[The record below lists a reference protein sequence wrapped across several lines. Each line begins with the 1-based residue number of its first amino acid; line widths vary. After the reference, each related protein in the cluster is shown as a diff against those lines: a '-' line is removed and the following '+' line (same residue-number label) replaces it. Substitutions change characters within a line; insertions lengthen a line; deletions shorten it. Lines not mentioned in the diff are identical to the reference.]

1 MYLLPPSGE
10 KWIYYTFLFFIYFFK
25 DGLRNLYSLFYL
37 KGIYITA
44 INCILTYIIKIR
56 KGVTFKQLVAQ
67 ISHAHLSAHQQEKKR
82 QYFLCRILLGGF
94 TQTQMYWTSLRRII
108 SFMHTSYVSAKRL
121 HPFKGFAAII
131 ANEAFPLGVD
141 RLVPVQGACCD
152 KSLSAYFTPVRSFA
166 RVCPD
171 MSCEVGTVAET
182 LLTHG
187 ATVRPLFILLAIAVV
202 DVAGVERQIG
212 LLQAAPQTGRR

>member
-67 ISHAHLSAHQQEKKR
+67 MSHAHLSAHQQEKKDSTFFVE
-82 QYFLCRILLGGF
+82 YFWVVLHKHKCTGPHSGGLSLLC
-94 TQTQMYWTSLRRII
+94 
-108 SFMHTSYVSAKRL
+108 
-121 HPFKGFAAII
+121 
-131 ANEAFPLGVD
+131 
-141 RLVPVQGACCD
+141 
-152 KSLSAYFTPVRSFA
+152 
-166 RVCPD
+166 
-171 MSCEVGTVAET
+171 T
-182 LLTHG
+182 LLMC
-187 ATVRPLFILLAIAVV
+187 RPRDSIHLKVL
-202 DVAGVERQIG
+202 
-212 LLQAAPQTGRR
+212 PQ